1 MKLLRINNMK
11 LLIYTLFI
19 SLILFLSC
27 ENNFENS
34 KLDNSS
40 STQIQF
46 DNLENYPVTIYSDS
60 LREIQITSIDAN
72 KNIVI
77 ETSPNLS
84 GITFY
89 PTFHLDLFD
98 IQEISIPYDAPFIIT
113 VIEENKLNRVPIPKI
128 ETLEINSSF
137 IKVTNNSN
145 YSLSLNRGNNELRPL
160 GGRPGIIMKDQT
172 VVYKI
177 IPGIISDY
185 SFRHNT
191 LTPVNFPANL
201 TEFKRGL
208 IYTFIYNDA
217 GLSLSSQASVLQ
229 SIPPVA
235 PENIEADAVS
245 NSSVI
250 ITWNEVYG
258 ATSYQIFRATDSS
271 TGLYNQIGTASIPLY
286 TDNTI
291 TTGQTYFYKICAASS
306 STNIS
311 VQSAPVSVNMS
322 PSNLHVSSNTTVSIT
337 LNWNNFN
344 SASGYNIYH
353 SVSENGD
360 FTKLNTEI
368 ITASTFID
376 TNLSPDTI
384 YFYKISAVIGEFET
398 LQSNQISA
406 STLSPIPVNF
416 RQSDCSTINISL
428 VWNKVNGSSG
438 YNIYRSNTS
447 IGEYTK
453 VNAFIINELIFND
466 TNVLPDTTYYYKI
479 SSINN
484 DIESAYSTYISASTL
499 SSIPVNLRSISST
512 TISLNLAWNEIKGS
526 SGYNLYRSDTLD
538 GIYQKVN
545 EHILTNSTY
554 SDVNVT
560 PDATHFYK
568 VSSINNN
575 LESVFSA
582 SLSASTLSST
592 PVNVRTSSVT
602 TIRISI
608 SWNEL
613 NGASGYNIYRS
624 DTINGIYTKLNQNTI
639 SSLVFTDTGLSP
651 GTTYY
656 YKLASIN
663 KDIEGILSAPLSVST
678 LSAIPVN
685 LHISSNSTSSISISW
700 NIVSEATGYNVY
712 RSTSENGTYTRLNST
727 PLNERDFN
735 NTGLSS
741 YATFYYKVSA
751 IVDEIERDLSNPLAA
766 SSGTN
771 VPGTNLSDKLAW
783 VQGNA
788 VTNCFYLI
796 ELSANESVAGINFS
810 YFDRSNI
817 TVMLRG
823 TGATRII
830 TITGSTT
837 VVNVGKGNTV
847 ILDNNISLV
856 SGFSAPYRSLVR
868 IENGTLIMNTGSIIN
883 GNKYIFT
890 DSSLY
895 STVTYGGGVYI
906 NGGELIMNGGEISGN
921 CARYGSGVYIG
932 SGRFTMNGGKVSNN
946 NSSNDRGYGGG
957 VYINSG
963 TVFTMI
969 GGEISANGYT
979 FATNNTSRG
988 GGVYLSGG
996 TFRMSGG
1003 VIYGSNASESLKN
1016 ISNSG
1021 TAFYRG
1027 SGTAQYGIFNG
1038 STFNSSGNL
1047 NTTDTTIRVVNGN
1060 LQTN

>member
-1 MKLLRINNMK
+1 LQKKINYIYNYYF
-11 LLIYTLFI
+11 LIFLCFIINFI
-19 SLILFLSC
+19 SC
-27 ENNFENS
+27 EEHKIENIEQPLKTQISFEN
-34 KLDNSS
+34 
-40 STQIQF
+40 
-46 DNLENYPVTIYSDS
+46 LEQYPVTIYSDS
-60 LREIQITSIDAN
+60 KREIKIESIDAKKN
-72 KNIVI
+72 KII
-77 ETSPNLS
+77 DFAPNLS
-84 GITFY
+84 GIAFY

-113 VIEENKLNRVPIPKI
+113 AIEENKLNRVPIPKI
-128 ETLEINSSF
+128 EALEINSSF

-145 YSLSLNRGNNELRPL
+145 YSLSLNRGNKELKPL
-160 GGRPGIIMKDQT
+160 GERPGIIMKDQT
-172 VVYKI
+172 VVYEV

-191 LTPVNFPANL
+191 LTTVNFPVNL
-201 TEFKRGL
+201 TEFKRGI
-208 IYTFIYNDA
+208 IYTFIYNDTD
-217 GLSLSSQASVLQ
+217 LLLSSQTSVLQ

-258 ATSYQIFRATDSS
+258 ATSYQIFRATGSL
-271 TGLYNQIGTASIPLY
+271 TGTYEQIGTTSIPSY

-291 TTGQTYFYKICAASS
+291 LIGKTYFYKICAAGS
-306 STNIS
+306 STNIG
-311 VQSAPVSVNMS
+311 VHSAPVSVNMS

-344 SASGYNIYH
+344 SASGYNIYN
-353 SVSENGD
+353 SISENGD

-376 TNLSPDTI
+376 INLSPDTT

-398 LQSNQISA
+398 LQSNPIPA

-416 RQSDCSTINISL
+416 RQSDCSTINICL
-428 VWNKVNGSSG
+428 AWNKVNGSSG
-438 YNIYRSNTS
+438 YNIYRSDTS
-447 IGEYTK
+447 TGIYTK
-453 VNAFIINELIFND
+453 VNTIVINELIFND
-466 TNVLPDTTYYYKI
+466 ASVLPDATYYYKI
-479 SSINN
+479 STINN
-484 DIESAYSTYISASTL
+484 DIESEYSTYISISTL

-512 TISLNLAWNEIKGS
+512 TILLNLAWNEIKGA
-526 SGYNLYRSDTLD
+526 SGYNLYRSNTLD
-538 GIYQKVN
+538 GIYLKVN

-554 SDVNVT
+554 SDTNVT
-560 PDATHFYK
+560 PDTTYFYK
-568 VSSINNN
+568 VSSINNSA
-575 LESVFSA
+575 ESTYSTP
-582 SLSASTLSST
+582 LSVSTLSSI
-592 PVNVRTSSVT
+592 PVNIRTSSVT
-602 TIRISI
+602 TIRINLA
-608 SWNEL
+608 WNEL

-624 DTINGIYTKLNQNTI
+624 DTVNGIYIKLNQNTI
-639 SSLVFTDTGLSP
+639 TSLVFTDMELSP
-651 GTTYY
+651 DTTYY

-663 KDIEGILSAPLSVST
+663 KNIEGILSAPLTVST

-700 NIVSEATGYNVY
+700 NIVSEASGYNVY
-712 RSTSENGTYTRLNST
+712 RSSSENGTYTKLNST
-727 PLNERDFN
+727 PLNEKDFS
-735 NTGLSS
+735 NTELSS

-751 IVDEIERDLSNPLAA
+751 IVEGIERDLSNPLAA

-771 VPGTNLSDKLAW
+771 VLGTNLSEKLAW

-788 VTNCFYLI
+788 VSNCFYLI
-796 ELSANESVAGINFS
+796 ELSVNESIAGINFS
-810 YFDRSNI
+810 YFNRNNI

-823 TGATRII
+823 TGATRVISII
-830 TITGSTT
+830 GSTT
-837 VVNVGKGNTV
+837 VVNIGIGNTV

-856 SGFSAPYRSLVR
+856 SGFSAPNRSLVR

-883 GNKYIFT
+883 GNRYYAT
-890 DSSLY
+890 DSSFSSSL
-895 STVTYGGGVYI
+895 TYGGGVYI

-921 CARYGSGVYIG
+921 CARYGSGVYIEN
-932 SGRFTMNGGKVSNN
+932 GRFTMNGGKVSNN
-946 NSSNDRGYGGG
+946 NSSEDRGYGGG

-963 TVFTMI
+963 AVFTMT
-969 GGEISANGYT
+969 GGEISANGFT

-996 TFRMSGG
+996 TFHMSGG
-1003 VIYGSNASESLKN
+1003 VIYGSNASASLKN

-1021 TAFYRG
+1021 IAFYRG
-1027 SGTAQYGIFNG
+1027 SGTAQYGTFNG
-1038 STFNSSGNL
+1038 SIFNSSGNL